1 MRRQPHRARR
11 AHHAHCAAR
20 YAASRVRLSLHP
32 VLAGEHGGKAAAGA
46 EEAQSGFAAH
56 HVAAVRRPL
65 GVARTPRSSAGCAE
79 GASSRKPLAWKK
91 GPPAFW
97 RSAGA
102 WRVRSVTGLLA
113 LKAPMATRLAAS
125 GVRAQEST
133 TKRTCS
139 SSASG
144 LSSIQPADSHQHRR
158 RNYHDQRCHN

>member
-65 GVARTPRSSAGCAE
+65 TQ
-79 GASSRKPLAWKK
+79 
-91 GPPAFW
+91 
-97 RSAGA
+97 
-102 WRVRSVTGLLA
+102 
-113 LKAPMATRLAAS
+113 RLPQRGQDAAQL
-125 GVRAQEST
+125 GWVCRGRQ
-133 TKRTCS
+133 
-139 SSASG
+139 
-144 LSSIQPADSHQHRR
+144 L
-158 RNYHDQRCHN
+158 